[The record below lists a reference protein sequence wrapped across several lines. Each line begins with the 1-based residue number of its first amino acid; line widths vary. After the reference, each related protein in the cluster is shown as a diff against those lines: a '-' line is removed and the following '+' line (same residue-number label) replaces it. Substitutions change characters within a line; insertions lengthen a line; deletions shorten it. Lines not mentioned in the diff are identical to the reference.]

1 MSKKE
6 IETNNIEQKVMTK
19 YDLKMQRRKEEKEKE
34 KKEKLTGTIIGVLVV
49 IALAAW
55 VISLPVRNYNTL
67 NGTYITVADQKITK
81 VEYDYH
87 YYQVKANYIA
97 QYGSILTNYMGIDT
111 TSDFSKEMYSQTMT
125 WGDFFDEMTVAS
137 IKRTKALEAEAKKAG
152 FTYDPTEEYTELN
165 EHIKEAASDLGIT
178 VNAYLKE
185 YYGPYATTGRIEK
198 LLKDNMVATAYY
210 NQVLEEKAPSEEDME
225 AYYEENK
232 DSYDVVDYKITTIT
246 AELPTEPTELA
257 DPVDEDAGETTEE
270 ETAYKP
276 SEAEIAKAM
285 ADAKVL
291 AEEAKDTVEKEG
303 TVVECI
309 SKARVNSVLSD
320 WLFDSSRKKGDI
332 TVIEDTSG
340 NRYYT
345 LAFQKRYRDETP
357 SADVRVV
364 MLENQDPQPIY
375 DEWKNGEATE
385 ESFAALCDKYSQD
398 TSADGGFYEMIP
410 KTGMQDNLADWLFD
424 KARKKG
430 DTEIIEINDM
440 YTYIVY
446 YVAPNMPEWKISIKN
461 TLTQTV
467 MDEYLQ
473 EISENITV
481 NDPKGNLKYI
491 EIRAKEA
498 ADAEAAAAAEESE
511 SAKEAE

>member
-6 IETNNIEQKVMTK
+6 IETNNTEQKVMTK

-165 EHIKEAASDLGIT
+165 EDIKEAASDLGIT

-257 DPVDEDAGETTEE
+257 DPVE
-270 ETAYKP
+270 ETAAADTKTETTDQAASTETETYQP

-285 ADAKVL
+285 EDAKVL
-291 AEEAKDTVEKEG
+291 ADAAEAKVAKEG
-303 TVVECI
+303 ELQENVTKNAAI
-309 SKARVNSVLSD
+309 SLIRD
-320 WLFDSSRKKGDI
+320 WLFDDARKAGDTTI
-332 TVIEDTSG
+332 IEDAT
-340 NRYYT
+340 NHQYYV
-345 LAFQKRYRDETP
+345 LAFEKRYLDETP
-357 SADVRVV
+357 SVDVRVIISDEDNGQAI
-364 MLENQDPQPIY
+364 L

-385 ESFAALCDKYSQD
+385 DSFGQLCAKYSVD
-398 TSADGGFYEMIP
+398 TSSATSGGLMEGTTKNGMPEELSAWLFDASRAAGDTVSITSAD
-410 KTGMQDNLADWLFD
+410 TS
-424 KARKKG
+424 
-430 DTEIIEINDM
+430 
-440 YTYIVY
+440 YTYVMY
-446 YVAPNMPEWKISIKN
+446 YVGQNDPEWKLSIKN
-461 TLTQTV
+461 TLTSTA
-467 MDEYLQ
+467 MTEY
-473 EISENITV
+473 V
-481 NDPKGNLKYI
+481 NGLVEDVEVEDPKKHL
-491 EIRAKEA
+491 A
-498 ADAEAAAAAEESE
+498 
-511 SAKEAE
+511 